1 MKNIFKNISDKERL
15 KLLDFLESHKIN
27 LKKDI
32 DISMSV
38 NDSRSICIVIYGY
51 LQIIKTDFNGNRII
65 IEELTEN
72 SIFGGAI
79 SNIKNNEYS
88 VITKEDSSIIVL
100 DYNLIINK
108 EDNKLPYYNKF
119 IKNLLE
125 ILIDKIEANNKRI
138 EILTNKT
145 IRDRLLSYF
154 NSMSKGVNTRTIYLP
169 FNFTD
174 LADYLAVNRSAMSRE
189 IGNLKEE
196 GIIEVQGK
204 KIKLLYYLED

>member
-1 MKNIFKNISDKERL
+1 MKNIFKNMTEKERL
-15 KLLDFLESHKIN
+15 KLLDFLESHSIN
-27 LKKDI
+27 FKKDV
-32 DISMSV
+32 DISLSV
-38 NDSRSICIVIYGY
+38 KDDSSICIVLYGY
-51 LQIIKTDFNGNRII
+51 LQIIKTDLNGNRTI
-65 IEELTEN
+65 IEELSEN
-72 SIFGGAI
+72 SVFGGAI
-79 SNIKNNEYS
+79 SNIKNSEYS

-100 DYNLIINK
+100 DYNVIISRDDPK
-108 EDNKLPYYNKF
+108 VSYYNKF

-125 ILIDKIEANNKRI
+125 ILIDKIESNNTRI

-196 GIIEVQGK
+196 GLIEVQGK
-204 KIKLLYYLED
+204 KIKLLYDLDN

>member
-189 IGNLKEE
+189 IGNLKDE

-204 KIKLLYYLED
+204 KIKLLYDLNN

>member
-51 LQIIKTDFNGNRII
+51 LQIIKTDLNGNRTI
-65 IEELTEN
+65 IEELLEN

-154 NSMSKGVNTRTIYLP
+154 NILSGKFLSKTFYIP
-169 FNFTD
+169 FSFTD
-174 LADYLAVNRSAMSRE
+174 LADYLSVDRSAMMRE
-189 IGNLKEE
+189 ISNLKKE
-196 GIIEVQGK
+196 GFIEKKGK
-204 KIKLLYYLED
+204 KIKLIYE

>member
-189 IGNLKEE
+189 IGNLKDE